1 MTSPVIDT
9 YDVLDAATAA
19 AIQSR
24 RERLLRIANGN
35 GIRVYV
41 AYGCAAIVAICSIAA
56 LVAGDRKAAMILASQ
71 CCMLIVFV
79 FFATTAARRKAVRE
93 LREMDVSI

>member
-24 RERLLRIANGN
+24 RERLLRIAKGN

-41 AYGCAAIVAICSIAA
+41 AYGCAAIIAICSIAA
-56 LVAGDRKAAMILASQ
+56 LVAGDRKVAMILASQ
-71 CCMLIVFV
+71 FCVLIVFV
-79 FFATTAARRKAVRE
+79 LLATNAARRKAVRE
-93 LREMDVSI
+93 LRDMNISI